1 MNPFGDQNKYFIKIF
16 DSIISQLIFFP
27 FEVILFF
34 WIVAIGSALLSCLH
48 YVLIYLITT
57 DASQLFSTR
66 IHGLSPFCASM
77 AVTVKQMLPQSV
89 LLTTSVGKLKN
100 DDIPLTSLVLALIA
114 YFLNLIEGETVVMFF
129 YGLLISWL
137 YLRFFQCHEHHNRQS
152 GGGTNRSQTRG
163 DLSDAF
169 AFYTFFPNVLRPI
182 VSVFADIFYGLFVK
196 IGLCPDLSA
205 GNYQTYR
212 LLSER
217 LTNDINTNHS
227 TNPTPRVETL

>member
-1 MNPFGDQNKYFIKIF
+1 M
-16 DSIISQLIFFP
+16 
-27 FEVILFF
+27 
-34 WIVAIGSALLSCLH
+34 SCLH
-48 YVLIYLITT
+48 YILIYTITT

-114 YFLNLIEGETVVMFF
+114 YFLNLIEGESVVMFF
-129 YGLLISWL
+129 YGLILSWI
-137 YLRFFQCHEHHNRQS
+137 YLRFFQLHEHHNRVS
-152 GGGTNRSQTRG
+152 GAQNRSQSRG
-163 DLSDAF
+163 DLSDSF

-182 VSVFADIFYGLFVK
+182 VAVFADILYGLFVK
-196 IGLCPDLSA
+196 IGLCPDLSS
-205 GNYQTYR
+205 GQHYQTYR

-217 LTNDINTNHS
+217 LTNDINNTNNTTIQS
-227 TNPTPRVETL
+227 PRVETL